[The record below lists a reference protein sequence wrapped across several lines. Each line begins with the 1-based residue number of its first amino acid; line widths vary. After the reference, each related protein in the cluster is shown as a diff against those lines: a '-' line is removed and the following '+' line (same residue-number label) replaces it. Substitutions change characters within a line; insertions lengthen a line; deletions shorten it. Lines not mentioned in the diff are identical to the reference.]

1 MFFFGMFLV
10 RVLVVSLAILT
21 EDCHGFPQ
29 FLYANCRII
38 PWSGHDCCVQIFFHF
53 VNHPVIEWQLLS
65 PPSKNRWWEAADT
78 NVWQQNTALVCT
90 AVYIQCNKVKLATYF
105 WSAELHVLCR
115 VVVLTGWAVASIV
128 TPFLSA
134 CCIPSHLTASET
146 QTEFTWTCYHDFS
159 HVDCP
164 WSWQHITT
172 F

>member
-1 MFFFGMFLV
+1 MI
-10 RVLVVSLAILT
+10 R
-21 EDCHGFPQ
+21 
-29 FLYANCRII
+29 
-38 PWSGHDCCVQIFFHF
+38 PWLLCPDFFHF

-65 PPSKNRWWEAADT
+65 PLSKKIGDGK
-78 NVWQQNTALVCT
+78 QQNTALVCT
-90 AVYIQCNKVKLATYF
+90 AVYIQCNKVKLTTYF

-115 VVVLTGWAVASIV
+115 VVVLAGWAVASIV

-164 WSWQHITT
+164 WSWQHHHLLEYVHELPADIPHCMNCLWGAQ
-172 F
+172 